1 MTPTLTQERAD
12 LVFQALADA
21 TRRDILQ
28 RVLAEP
34 TSVSVLAES
43 YSMSFAAVQKHVAVL
58 ERAGLLHKKAQGR
71 RRLAIGDAEAVR
83 EVTELLQALQVR
95 WADRSRRIDDLLAQD
110 APPTDLALEAPS
122 RPADTTDKTPRT
134 THRSGDPTCP

>member
-1 MTPTLTQERAD
+1 MTTTLTQERAD

-95 WADRSRRIDDLLAQD
+95 WADRTRRIDHLLAQD
-110 APPTDLALEAPS
+110 SPSTDS
-122 RPADTTDKTPRT
+122 TDETPRT
-134 THRSGDPTCP
+134 TNRSGDPTCP